1 MSSASSAPIASQ
13 GADCHIIA
21 HHYPPLVLAGDCDRI
36 EADNVE
42 DYLDLWTGQDVARL
56 ATANAIRAILAGAVR
71 LAGRIAL
78 GSLPG
83 DPGKLVGINS
93 DQDQQK
99 SIDVGSHDLFVELLI
114 AAGAASILSE
124 EADKPVSGRKDGIVA
139 VAIDPLDGSGNVG
152 LGAPLGT
159 IFSIVPADTD
169 EPFLQPGSRQ
179 IAAGYVSYGNSVDL
193 GFSVG
198 EGVVLATLDPVSGTF
213 LITRRNLTL
222 PERASELAFNASVYR
237 YLPDGMK
244 AYVDDAFNGKDGPRG
259 RNFNMRWLGAAVG
272 DLHRILQRGG
282 LFFYVNDSRPGYEN
296 GRLRLVYEANPIA
309 FLCQQAGGKATDG
322 RMPVLDIVPQ
332 SYHERSGLVFGVA
345 EEVDVLGKYFTRN

>member
-1 MSSASSAPIASQ
+1 MGSASSASAASP
-13 GADCHIIA
+13 DSDYPNIA
-21 HHYPPLVLAGDCDRI
+21 HHAAPLVLAGDSDHV
-36 EADNVE
+36 EAGQVE
-42 DYLDLWTGQDVARL
+42 DYLDGWAGQDALRL
-56 ATANAIRAILAGAVR
+56 ATVNVIKAILAGAGR
-71 LAGRIAL
+71 LAGRIAR
-78 GSLPG
+78 GSVPG
-83 DPGKLVGINS
+83 DPGKLVGVNS

-99 SIDVGSHDLFVELLI
+99 SIDVGSHNLFVELLV

-124 EADKPVSGRKDGIVA
+124 EAELPIAGNADGLVA

-159 IFSIVPADTD
+159 IFSIMPADTD
-169 EPFLQPGSRQ
+169 EPFLQPGNRQ

-198 EGVVLATLDPVSGTF
+198 DGLILATFDPVSGAF
-213 LITRRNLTL
+213 LIMRRDLKL

-237 YLPDGMK
+237 YLSDGMR
-244 AYVDDAFNGKDGPRG
+244 AYIDDAFSGKDGPRG

-309 FLCQQAGGKATDG
+309 FLCQQAGGKASNG

-332 SYHERSGLVFGVA
+332 AYHERSGLVFGVA
-345 EEVDVLGKYFTRN
+345 EEVDLLGEYFAR

>member
-1 MSSASSAPIASQ
+1 MTGNFA
-13 GADCHIIA
+13 
-21 HHYPPLVLAGDCDRI
+21 PLVLAGDSQQV
-36 EADNVE
+36 EARAVG
-42 DYLDLWTGQDVARL
+42 DYLDGWAGQDDLRL
-56 ATANAIRAILAGAVR
+56 ATVDAIKAILDGAGK
-71 LAGRIAL
+71 LAARIAR

-83 DPGKLVGINS
+83 DPGKLVGVNS

-99 SIDVGSHDLFVELLI
+99 SIDVGSHNLFVDLLI

-124 EADKPVSGRKDGIVA
+124 EADAPVAGRAGGLIA

-159 IFSIVPADTD
+159 IFSIVPADSD
-169 EPFLQPGSRQ
+169 EPFLRPGNRQ

-198 EGVVLATLDPVSGTF
+198 DGVIFATFDPQSGVF
-213 LITRRNLTL
+213 HITRRTVKL
-222 PERASELAFNASVYR
+222 PERTSDLAFNASVQR
-237 YLPDGMK
+237 HLSAGMQ
-244 AYVDDAFNGKDGPRG
+244 AYVNDAFLGKDGPRG

-282 LFFYVNDSRPGYEN
+282 LFFYVNDRRPGYEK

-309 FLCQQAGGKATDG
+309 FLCREAGGKATDG
-322 RMPVLDIVPQ
+322 FMPVLDIKPQ
-332 SYHERSGLVFGVA
+332 TYHERCGLVFGVS
-345 EEVDVLGKYFTRN
+345 EEVDIVGDYCAQKRI